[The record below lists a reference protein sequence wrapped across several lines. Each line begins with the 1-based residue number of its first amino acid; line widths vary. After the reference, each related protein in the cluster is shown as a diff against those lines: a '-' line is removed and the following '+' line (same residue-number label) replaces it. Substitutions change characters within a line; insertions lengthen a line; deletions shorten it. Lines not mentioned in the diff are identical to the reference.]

1 MSSMESCFR
10 IRYMILGTA
19 DKVTESREDVSEG
32 GECFLLD
39 WREQQ
44 HPFSLIRT
52 FQPTFTQQGRLKK
65 KYILHTGGAVTS
77 LATVDVTTL
86 PVLYIATSV
95 YPEAS

>member
-1 MSSMESCFR
+1 MLLIGLE
-10 IRYMILGTA
+10 GTTA
-19 DKVTESREDVSEG
+19 SFQSNQD
-32 GECFLLD
+32 
-39 WREQQ
+39 
-44 HPFSLIRT
+44 FSANIYT
-52 FQPTFTQQGRLKK
+52 AGSIKK